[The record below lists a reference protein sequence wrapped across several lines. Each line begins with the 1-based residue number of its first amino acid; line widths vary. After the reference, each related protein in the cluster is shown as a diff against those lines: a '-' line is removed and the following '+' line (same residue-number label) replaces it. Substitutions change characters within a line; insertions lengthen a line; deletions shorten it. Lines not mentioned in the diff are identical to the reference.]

1 MPTFAELKRTSDSPA
16 LIRKTLEVV
25 AFAAPMTA
33 TLPAKLTGANTR
45 TVADGVTTL
54 SSTTLTSATAAFV
67 ASDVGKT
74 VAGTGIPTGTTI
86 ASVTNATTVVMSAAA
101 TAAGTGVSVTITGAG
116 STLLALPPAWFPIGI
131 CDPKGWEHTANTTK
145 DEVDSLGYAQATRS
159 DITRVLKTVK
169 FTAQESFRKNLMQ
182 LFYGLD
188 LSTVMK
194 DANGEIGFDH
204 PALPLSSEYR
214 LLVIARDGA
223 PGAEWYVGRGYYR
236 TKVVDI
242 PGSTWTEKG
251 ALDVGVTLDVLL
263 DSTAGSAQ
271 HDYIAGPGAAAAATA
286 LGF

>member
-33 TLPAKLTGANTR
+33 TLPPKITGARAR
-45 TVADGVTTL
+45 TVADAATTAA
-54 SSTTLTSATAAFV
+54 STTLTSATAAFV
-67 ASDVGKT
+67 AGDVAST
-74 VAGTGIPTGTTI
+74 VVGTGIPAGVTI
-86 ASVTNATTVVMSAAA
+86 VSVTNGTTVVMSAAA
-101 TAAGTGVSVTITGAG
+101 TATASGVSVTVTGAG
-116 STLLALPPAWFPIGI
+116 SSLLALATAWFPIGI

-159 DITRVLKTVK
+159 DITRVVKTVK

-182 LFYGLD
+182 LMYGLD
-188 LSTVMK
+188 LTNVTK
-194 DANGEIGFDH
+194 DANGEIVYDH
-204 PALPLSSEYR
+204 PALPLASEYR

-223 PGAEWYVGRGYYR
+223 PGSEWYVGRGYYR
-236 TKVVDI
+236 TKVVDL

-251 ALDVGVTLDVLL
+251 ALDAAVTMDVLL
-263 DSTAGSAQ
+263 DTASGSAQ
-271 HDYIAGPGAAAAATA
+271 RDYVAGPGALAAATA